1 MDLDERKRESLLA
14 SIRKA
19 GYAIGLM
26 YYECNKESLNEDEE
40 SKVYLLPDGR
50 PNPHW
55 LADGVGDQ
63 YYHSLNEID
72 DYIEFDADLF
82 DKESYQLDEAWGILD
97 EFFEFSEV
105 EEEAY
110 KGWDDL
116 MNDKY
121 GVGWEEQYPTI

>member
-1 MDLDERKRESLLA
+1 MELDERKKESLLA
-14 SIRKA
+14 AVRKA

-26 YYECNKESLNEDEE
+26 YYECNTESLHEDEDG
-40 SKVYLLPDGR
+40 KKYLLADGR

-55 LADGVGDQ
+55 LANGVGDQ

-72 DYIEFDADLF
+72 DYIEFDTSLF
-82 DKESYQLDEAWGILD
+82 DKESYDLDNAWGILD
-97 EFFEFSEV
+97 EFFDYDEV

-121 GVGWEEQYPTI
+121 GVGWEEQYPTV